1 MFPFHKKKET
11 RRSVVTDRFSSEPP
25 IPHPPPQKKKCFIV
39 VDSIGQQLHLPST
52 VFCRERERERERRF
66 RRWEASQLPRFN
78 CLPASV
84 GGVGVGVGLR
94 VGVVD
99 DDAGGEI
106 TRRRCAADS
115 WPAIKTVSERER
127 ERVREREREMRKRR
141 SVYRMLIDCGRSF
154 FFLRPAGGAGQVINR
169 QWRQ

>member
-1 MFPFHKKKET
+1 MFPFHKKK
-11 RRSVVTDRFSSEPP
+11 RDASVGGDGSLFIGT
-25 IPHPPPQKKKCFIV
+25 PPPPPPTPKKKCFIV

-127 ERVREREREMRKRR
+127 ERVREREMRKRR
-141 SVYRMLIDCGRSF
+141 SVYWMLIDCGRS